1 MPEQTDAQKFCVQPQ
16 HAGHSFGN
24 FFGRTREGLYVDT
37 RRSMLK
43 AGMAGMAGLSL
54 PGLLQAKAEAAAA
67 GISGPTGKSVILLWM
82 AGGPSHIDTWDSKP
96 DRPWVNRG
104 PFGVTKTKLPGV
116 VICEHLPKQAAM
128 LDKFTIIRSVDAR
141 HSNHE
146 PNMVFQTAN
155 LAAEPRVN
163 PEAVRYPSLA
173 SVIAKS
179 HGANHPAMPPF
190 AAFMKS
196 RSHLAFA
203 GYLGKQYD
211 PFLCDK
217 ATALPVYTDVGVD
230 TGRTT
235 GGDLFQMP
243 KGLSENRLND
253 RVSLLKQFDHMKA
266 GLDQDGSMDALNTY
280 QQQAVDLLLGE
291 RARQA
296 FDLKQEDAETRERYG
311 KHLWC
316 QQALIARRLVE
327 AGTTFVTLDL
337 SYHGASGTWDNHGDN
352 IPPYGGI
359 SKGLGPLLPPCRW
372 RIAAWSGNRSYRK
385 RRGHN
390 QGATGH
396 SSRSRG
402 HAVSLLRS
410 SSGLPVSGSPGATSF
425 CRGRRFP
432 DRGVILTLI
441 VMPLIQ
447 GCLQNSRHLFPDAPG
462 ARGCPRRLQIEF
474 CSSALFRRSER
485 QRSGD
490 GVLRRRGEYWRRGVF
505 YRGAL
510 VPNPPTTSAI

>member
-1 MPEQTDAQKFCVQPQ
+1 MPSDSQKLPRCVVPQ
-16 HAGHSFGN
+16 HAGHSFGD
-24 FFGRTREGLYVDT
+24 FCGRDREGVFIDT

-43 AGMAGMAGLSL
+43 AGMAGIAGLSL
-54 PGLLQAKAEAAAA
+54 PSLIQARAEGAV
-67 GISGPTGKSVILLWM
+67 SGNSLPSGKSVILLWM

-96 DRPWVNRG
+96 DRPWINRG
-104 PFGVTKTKLPGV
+104 PFGVTQTKLPGV

-155 LAAEPRVN
+155 PTAEPRVN
-163 PEAVRYPSLA
+163 PEAVMYPSLA
-173 SVIAKS
+173 SVVAKH
-179 HGANHPAMPPF
+179 HGSNDPTMPPY

-217 ATALPVYTDVGVD
+217 ATTLPVYTDVGID
-230 TGRTT
+230 TGRVT

-243 KGLSENRLND
+243 TGLSESRLQE
-253 RVSLLKQFDHMKA
+253 RISLLQQFDQMKA
-266 GLDQDGSMDALNTY
+266 GLDQDGSLAALNSY

-291 RARQA
+291 RARTA
-296 FDLKQEDAETRERYG
+296 FNLKQEDPAVRARYG

-337 SYHGASGTWDNHGDN
+337 SYHGASGTWDTHGDN

-359 SKGLGPLLPPCRW
+359 TKGLGPLLPLFDHLITTLVSDLEERGLLDKVMVIAMGEFGRVSDDGNAGQHRRPKSLAGSDVDVYRRW
-372 RIAAWSGNRSYRK
+372 WPAAWSGD
-385 RRGHN
+385 RRDGE
-390 QGATGH
+390 
-396 SSRSRG
+396 R
-402 HAVSLLRS
+402 
-410 SSGLPVSGSPGATSF
+410 
-425 CRGRRFP
+425 RRF
-432 DRGVILTLI
+432 D
-441 VMPLIQ
+441 
-447 GCLQNSRHLFPDAPG
+447 
-462 ARGCPRRLQIEF
+462 
-474 CSSALFRRSER
+474 
-485 QRSGD
+485 
-490 GVLRRRGEYWRRGVF
+490 
-505 YRGAL
+505 
-510 VPNPPTTSAI
+510 